1 MEIYRFYLSSF
12 PSIICSK
19 YHTYHSW
26 DYQTYCILCFKRNF
40 QTQEPL
46 TQESQLWVHNK
57 TRPDFPHW
65 EFSSLVLLD
74 IKKKKKKVE
83 GSYGI
88 TLSNGSLPLNNAE
101 VLTTEIPGIVLVLSF
116 FRASLVAHLVKN
128 PPAMWE
134 TWVWFLSGEDP
145 LEKGMATHSS
155 ILAWRIPWTEEPGR
169 LQSMGSQ
176 RVRHDWVV
184 FTFTLS
190 FLKTCLNNSSFKS
203 MSQPSTLPIN
213 LLET

>member
-1 MEIYRFYLSSF
+1 M
-12 PSIICSK
+12 
-19 YHTYHSW
+19 
-26 DYQTYCILCFKRNF
+26 
-40 QTQEPL
+40 
-46 TQESQLWVHNK
+46 
-57 TRPDFPHW
+57 
-65 EFSSLVLLD
+65 
-74 IKKKKKKVE
+74 E

-134 TWVWFLSGEDP
+134 TWVWSLSGEDP

-176 RVRHDWVV
+176 KWV
-184 FTFTLS
+184 TFTHSSLVLTSRILKKLILPVLS
-190 FLKTCLNNSSFKS
+190 LVLWRSGKSLISHLGSASLWWLLKYFVNYLAFSSYSSGTVSCLSSLQCPETEVKNQFYVC
-203 MSQPSTLPIN
+203 IN
-213 LLET
+213 PR

>member
-1 MEIYRFYLSSF
+1 M
-12 PSIICSK
+12 
-19 YHTYHSW
+19 
-26 DYQTYCILCFKRNF
+26 
-40 QTQEPL
+40 
-46 TQESQLWVHNK
+46 
-57 TRPDFPHW
+57 
-65 EFSSLVLLD
+65 
-74 IKKKKKKVE
+74 E

-134 TWVWFLSGEDP
+134 TWVWSLSGEDP